1 MSVKRAK
8 KSKNEFDE
16 SMKRKSVAEN
26 ISVGN
31 SYETVTSYPSSSIAT
46 TRMTSVNPQPA
57 SGRVITWD
65 DTKFAIGICYFDEQL
80 QYLRIYNIWVTQSPY
95 TCRDYPY
102 MSITIRKLD
111 DAEITPLEIGDVRLM
126 LADTVLPY
134 EPYGATIWHD
144 CAVKRYTSRSEQNT
158 STGTFTYK
166 GLTLVKNQTDIKATG
181 TSTDIIS
188 STDQFFKDNFS
199 ILLEAG
205 KTYTIFGQNIVVDDS
220 YIDVRYRDNDNI
232 ITTVGYYELPNA
244 VTITPNT
251 DTYIYMGLGVSAG
264 VQCSVGKFIAE
275 VSRQAGW
282 YDTPVY
288 VQGWYPNIFDVDSV
302 QNIICNNMVTT
313 SGFSNVGGV
322 ITLTKSVGNDGRY
335 AYNELLNFEANE
347 VYEITFDVLLEG
359 TNSSNFISIAVLDP
373 LNMGVVSTDLFNY
386 PVEKDTWTSVAEEL
400 TLSATQGALSIQAR
414 NTGNSIKIK
423 NVILR
428 KKGHTWNKQ

>member
-144 CAVKRYTSRSEQNT
+144 CAVKRYTAGEEQNN
-158 STGTFTYK
+158 STGIFTYK
-166 GLTLVKNQTDIKATG
+166 GLTLEKNRTLIKVTG
-181 TSTDIIS
+181 ASTDIIS

-199 ILLEAG
+199 VLLEAG
-205 KTYTIFGQNIVVDDS
+205 KTYTILGRNTVVDDS
-220 YIDVRYRDNDNI
+220 YIDVRYRDGDDI
-232 ITTVGYYELPNA
+232 ITTAGYLELSNA
-244 VTITPNT
+244 VTIAPNT
-251 DTYIYMGLGVSAG
+251 DTYIYIGIGLSAG
-264 VQCSVGKFIAE
+264 VRCSKGNFTAHFY
-275 VSRQAGW
+275 RQAGW
-282 YDTPVY
+282 HDTPVY
-288 VQGWYPNIFDVDSV
+288 VRQNGVWVV
-302 QNIICNNMVTT
+302 QT
-313 SGFSNVGGV
+313 
-322 ITLTKSVGNDGRY
+322 
-335 AYNELLNFEANE
+335 
-347 VYEITFDVLLEG
+347 
-359 TNSSNFISIAVLDP
+359 
-373 LNMGVVSTDLFNY
+373 
-386 PVEKDTWTSVAEEL
+386 
-400 TLSATQGALSIQAR
+400 
-414 NTGNSIKIK
+414 
-423 NVILR
+423 
-428 KKGHTWNKQ
+428 